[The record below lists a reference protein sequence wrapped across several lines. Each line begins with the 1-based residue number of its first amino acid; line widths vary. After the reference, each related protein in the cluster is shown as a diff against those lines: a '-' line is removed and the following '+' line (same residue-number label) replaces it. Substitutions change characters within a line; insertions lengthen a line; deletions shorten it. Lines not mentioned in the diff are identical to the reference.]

1 LNAAANVIARGF
13 TVNSEPN
20 ALFGKCPVKGE
31 KREST
36 GATPAQQDEHIIF
49 LMAHD
54 RRYFAI
60 RDRIMKDIRRRP
72 MTIIKKSTPY

>member
-1 LNAAANVIARGF
+1 
-13 TVNSEPN
+13 
-20 ALFGKCPVKGE
+20 VKGE

-36 GATPAQQDEHIIF
+36 GATPAQQDERIIF
-49 LMAHD
+49 FKVID
-54 RRYFAI
+54 RRYFVI